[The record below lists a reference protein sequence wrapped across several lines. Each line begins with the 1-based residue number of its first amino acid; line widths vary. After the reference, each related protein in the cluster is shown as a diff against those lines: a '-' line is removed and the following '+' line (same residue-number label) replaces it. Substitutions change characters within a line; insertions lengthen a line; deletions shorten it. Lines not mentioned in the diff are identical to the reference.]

1 MKGFTRVPSQML
13 KLARRQTTSL
23 AGGKVVATEAHT
35 LEQALRILEAR
46 AINAKIAAANAK
58 RKPTLGEEL
67 NRASL
72 AARNRDI
79 HLANGDVHAG
89 MLRKI
94 NATRKRVPHPFREL
108 PEDQKPTKAR
118 EMFASKAWGL
128 RPRADRELAKKF
140 GVAVGVLAAWLD
152 G

>member
-23 AGGKVVATEAHT
+23 AGGKVATTEAQT

-46 AINAKIAAANAK
+46 AMNAKIAAANAK

-79 HLANGDVHAG
+79 HLANGDVHIGDFRRRRSAH
-89 MLRKI
+89 K
-94 NATRKRVPHPFREL
+94 KVPHPFRDL
-108 PEDQKPTKAR
+108 PEDRKPAKAR